1 MAVTLLP
8 QLSLDLLPAEDDAAT
23 SSSLAL
29 ASDLLSEVLGVM
41 SKHEEEAAAARAAKL
56 RRLQDE
62 RFAKESKRR
71 EKYEKNKK
79 RQSMVVSGSP
89 KAASPAAAAAAA
101 SPTARKSM
109 DLQPITAHTVRPPF
123 PLAKSKFNRN
133 SFVDVRHSTPIDVR
147 RASVDARRPL
157 VEVHR
162 PSLDIRRPSL
172 DVRRPS
178 LEARRIS
185 YFSSP
190 QHSPPPSSRR
200 DSVFAMPPSPRHV
213 ADVAGYHFPAASPY
227 SPMTPSF
234 SSPANQHRSIHRA
247 SMSFPPPGY
256 SSPLNHSSVPEEED
270 EDDDVP
276 LALLPAAHGRVRSFA
291 SLAPSPT
298 PRPTSV
304 VLPTD
309 PRRHS
314 TALDYR
320 RQSSSFP
327 AFHSFPH
334 AMPHTPPVPYPAEPL
349 ICFSAQEIT
358 SSRVL
363 REFARNA
370 SSPSLPLSPG
380 RHRKTA
386 SAEGSLAGERTL
398 ADDAAP
404 APAASQTSTSSEDSG
419 KTSAATRFLT
429 RATGKKSKRAT
440 MLF

>member
-1 MAVTLLP
+1 MAATTLLP
-8 QLSLDLLPAEDDAAT
+8 QLSLDILGPPVDDDAAT

-41 SKHEEEAAAARAAKL
+41 SKHEEQAAAARAEKL

-62 RFAKESKRR
+62 RFAKESRRR

-89 KAASPAAAAAAA
+89 QAVAAAA
-101 SPTARKSM
+101 SPIARKSM
-109 DLQPITAHTVRPPF
+109 DAQPITAHTIRPPF
-123 PLAKSKFNRN
+123 ALAKSKFNRN
-133 SFVDVRHSTPIDVR
+133 SFVDVRSSPPAIDVR

-185 YFSSP
+185 HFSPP

-200 DSVFAMPPSPRHV
+200 DSIFAVPPSPRHV
-213 ADVAGYHFPAASPY
+213 ADVAGYHFPAPAPY
-227 SPMTPSF
+227 SPMMPSF
-234 SSPANQHRSIHRA
+234 SPPANQHRSAHRA

-298 PRPTSV
+298 PRPMSG

-320 RQSSSFP
+320 RQSSFST
-327 AFHSFPH
+327 FHNYPH
-334 AMPHTPPVPYPAEPL
+334 AMPHSPPVPYPAEPL
-349 ICFSAQEIT
+349 IWFSPLEVT
-358 SSRVL
+358 SSKVL
-363 REFARNA
+363 REYARNA

-386 SAEGSLAGERTL
+386 SAEEINLGGEPTPV
-398 ADDAAP
+398 AAAP
-404 APAASQTSTSSEDSG
+404 APAASQASTSSEDSG
-419 KTSAATRFLT
+419 KTSAATRFLAK
-429 RATGKKSKRAT
+429 ATGKKSKRST